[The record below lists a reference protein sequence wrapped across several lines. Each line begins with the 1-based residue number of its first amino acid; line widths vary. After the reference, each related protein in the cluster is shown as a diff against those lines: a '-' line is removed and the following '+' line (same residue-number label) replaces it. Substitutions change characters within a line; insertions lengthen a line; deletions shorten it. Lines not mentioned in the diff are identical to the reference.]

1 MDHSASGTCVIAVCD
16 DEEVMTRKVAQWIRE
31 WNPAAEV
38 HCFSSGEELLE
49 HYRDYQAVFLDID
62 MGGINGIETGRRI
75 RKIDKKTKIVYLTAY
90 RDYAAGAFGVHAF
103 QYLLKPVSKKAV
115 HHVLEEIFSYM
126 EQMKPSPIL
135 DFQTAG
141 GLVCIPAD
149 EIYFFEYE
157 NRRIRMVTA
166 EEEYLM
172 SGRIGSV
179 AGRME
184 SFGFSV
190 PHQSF
195 VVNMLHVKN
204 VKNQRIVLDNGMEIP
219 LSQKKQKTWKQELT
233 AYLSSRLE
241 NRR

>member
-1 MDHSASGTCVIAVCD
+1 
-16 DEEVMTRKVAQWIRE
+16 
-31 WNPAAEV
+31 
-38 HCFSSGEELLE
+38 
-49 HYRDYQAVFLDID
+49 
-62 MGGINGIETGRRI
+62 
-75 RKIDKKTKIVYLTAY
+75 
-90 RDYAAGAFGVHAF
+90 
-103 QYLLKPVSKKAV
+103 
-115 HHVLEEIFSYM
+115 
-126 EQMKPSPIL
+126 
-135 DFQTAG
+135 
-141 GLVCIPAD
+141 
-149 EIYFFEYE
+149 
-157 NRRIRMVTA
+157 MVTA

-172 SGRIGSV
+172 SGRIGSE

-184 SFGFSV
+184 SCGFSV